1 VKRRQFITLL
11 GGAAAWPIA
20 ARAQQPRIPVIG
32 FLHQGPPDP
41 STMTNAFFQGLK
53 EVGFIGGR
61 DVKIENRWANG
72 VPDVLPTIAADLVKR
87 RVSVIA
93 ANFYPAARAAK
104 DKTATIPII
113 FLSGRDPVEAGLVSS
128 LDRPEGN
135 VTGVAFKF
143 TLSVANSLQL
153 LKELMPKATAIAVLM
168 NPKSADAELGLQ
180 DVQSAARALDQQVI
194 VFGASDDRGIVKA
207 FAKLAESKNGALL
220 VLADGFLIG
229 QQTQL
234 IALATRYAVPTMYPL
249 RQFVTAGG
257 LISYGLNLSDA
268 FRQTGVYVGRIL
280 KGEKPIDL
288 PVVQSTKVELVINL
302 KTAKA
307 LGLTVPPTLLAR
319 ADEVIE

>member
-20 ARAQQPRIPVIG
+20 ARAQQPQLPVIG

-41 STMTNAFFQGLK
+41 STMTNAFLQGLK
-53 EVGFIGGR
+53 EVGFIESR
-61 DVKIENRWANG
+61 NVKIENRWANG
-72 VPDVLPTIAADLVKR
+72 VHDVLPTIAADLVKR

-128 LDRPEGN
+128 LYLPEGN
-135 VTGVAFKF
+135 VTGFAFKF
-143 TLSVANSLQL
+143 TLSGANSLQL

-168 NPKSADAELGLQ
+168 NPKSPDAELGLQ
-180 DVQSAARALDQQVI
+180 DVQSAARALDQQLI
-194 VFGASDDRGIVKA
+194 VLGASDDRGIAKT
-207 FAKLAESKNGALL
+207 FAKLAESRVGPLL

-268 FRQTGVYVGRIL
+268 FRRTGIYVGRIL

-302 KTAKA
+302 KIAKA
-307 LGLTVPPTLLAR
+307 LGLEIPPTLLAR
-319 ADEVIE
+319 ADEVID

>member
-20 ARAQQPRIPVIG
+20 ARAQQPQLPVIG

-41 STMTNAFFQGLK
+41 STMTNAFLQGLK
-53 EVGFIGGR
+53 EVGFIEGR
-61 DVKIENRWANG
+61 NVKIENRWANG
-72 VPDVLPTIAADLVKR
+72 VHDVLPTIAADLVKR

-104 DKTATIPII
+104 GKTATIPII
-113 FLSGRDPVEAGLVSS
+113 FLSGSDPVEAGLVSS

-143 TLSVANSLQL
+143 TLSGANSLQL

-168 NPKSADAELGLQ
+168 NPKSPDAELRLQ
-180 DVQSAARALDQQVI
+180 DVQSAARALDQQLI
-194 VFGASDDRGIVKA
+194 VFGASDDRGIAKA
-207 FAKLAESKNGALL
+207 FAKLAESKVGAML

-257 LISYGLNLSDA
+257 LISYGPNLSDA
-268 FRQTGVYVGRIL
+268 FRKTGIYVGRIL

-288 PVVQSTKVELVINL
+288 PVVQSTKIELVINL
-302 KTAKA
+302 KTARA
-307 LGLTVPPTLLAR
+307 LGLDVPSTLLAR
-319 ADEVIE
+319 AEQVIE

>member
-1 VKRRQFITLL
+1 VRRRKFITLL

-41 STMTNAFFQGLK
+41 STMTNAFLQGLK
-53 EVGFIGGR
+53 EMGFIEGR
-61 DVKIENRWANG
+61 NAKIEHRWANG
-72 VPDVLPTIAADLVKR
+72 VHDVLPTIAADLVKR

-104 DKTATIPII
+104 GKTATIPII
-113 FLSGRDPVEAGLVSS
+113 FLSGSDPVEAGLVSS

-135 VTGVAFKF
+135 ITGVAFKF
-143 TLSVANSLQL
+143 TLSGANSLQL

-168 NPKSADAELGLQ
+168 NPKSPDAELGLQ
-180 DVQSAARALDQQVI
+180 DVQSAARALDQQLI
-194 VFGASDDRGIVKA
+194 VLGASDDRGIAKT
-207 FAKLAESKNGALL
+207 FAKLAESRVGPLL

-268 FRQTGVYVGRIL
+268 FRRTGIYVGRIL

-302 KTAKA
+302 KIAKA
-307 LGLTVPPTLLAR
+307 LGLEIPPTLLAR
-319 ADEVIE
+319 ADEVID